1 LVLSTNAIA
10 QVEKTFTQRTST
22 QALQQYVKDGS
33 NGKVYNLRGD
43 FKMAGNTNLT
53 LTNYSDTGSN
63 SDDMSYVDIDFDGST
78 INSSSSFLDITND
91 ACNEIVYA
99 GLYWSGRAESGNM
112 SFAVTGNAEVPATIT
127 TQTLNHT
134 HSGTNNLNNT
144 TVTISRA
151 GNNNAYY
158 PVQLVKIGDKEFEFT
173 INNDGTISKRERVN
187 NGTWSAAMAVPASV
201 ISNLA
206 SSTSYNYTDVD
217 TNTVE
222 TGTGNS
228 RVQTRTE
235 TSTAT
240 QTDLT
245 TGYKTYTL
253 TTPIVYTYNGVNYT
267 ISVLRSYYT
276 ESKTRT
282 TTATRVQSRNRGFF
296 GWNSWSSYSAYS
308 YGSWSVY
315 TAVQYNGIQN
325 QFRDAANNYVTIQ
338 GPKSSTT
345 TVPYSGTLSKNIVK
359 FKKENGTYQTVIA
372 ETTDIRYP
380 SGGTNGNMYAAYADV
395 TAYVRANKGGNY
407 FVADLATTAGDDT
420 SGTGYYGGWGLVV
433 IYANPNMKWRDIT
446 VFDGYAYV
454 AGNTTVNHQLPI
466 SGFTAAQSG
475 DINVDIGVMAGEG
488 DRSIDGDY
496 FQVLGRGGTSTNTN
510 HYRSLGNSS
519 LTGGFFNSNVDTGS
533 AKNPNLVNNTGLDI
547 QRISL
552 PNQTSV
558 YSGQTGTSNF
568 IIGNNATSTTFRY
581 GSTQDT
587 YIIYNLVFAVDA
599 YVPEVE
605 AVNQVLT

>member
-1 LVLSTNAIA
+1 
-10 QVEKTFTQRTST
+10 
-22 QALQQYVKDGS
+22 
-33 NGKVYNLRGD
+33 
-43 FKMAGNTNLT
+43 

-158 PVQLVKIGDKEFEFT
+158 PVQLGKIGDKEFEFT
-173 INNDGTISKRERVN
+173 INNDATISKRERVN
-187 NGTWSAAMAVPASV
+187 NGTWSAAMAVRASAL
-201 ISNLA
+201 SSLA

-228 RVQTRTE
+228 RVQARTE

-253 TTPIVYTYNGVNYT
+253 TTPTVYTYNGVNYT
-267 ISVLRSYYT
+267 ISVLRAYYT

-282 TTATRVQSRNRGFF
+282 TTATRVQSRNRGLF

-308 YGSWSVY
+308 YEIGRASCRERVKIAW
-315 TAVQYNGIQN
+315 
-325 QFRDAANNYVTIQ
+325 DAKYV
-338 GPKSSTT
+338 
-345 TVPYSGTLSKNIVK
+345 
-359 FKKENGTYQTVIA
+359 
-372 ETTDIRYP
+372 
-380 SGGTNGNMYAAYADV
+380 
-395 TAYVRANKGGNY
+395 
-407 FVADLATTAGDDT
+407 
-420 SGTGYYGGWGLVV
+420 
-433 IYANPNMKWRDIT
+433 
-446 VFDGYAYV
+446 
-454 AGNTTVNHQLPI
+454 
-466 SGFTAAQSG
+466 
-475 DINVDIGVMAGEG
+475 
-488 DRSIDGDY
+488 
-496 FQVLGRGGTSTNTN
+496 
-510 HYRSLGNSS
+510 
-519 LTGGFFNSNVDTGS
+519 
-533 AKNPNLVNNTGLDI
+533 
-547 QRISL
+547 
-552 PNQTSV
+552 
-558 YSGQTGTSNF
+558 
-568 IIGNNATSTTFRY
+568 
-581 GSTQDT
+581 
-587 YIIYNLVFAVDA
+587 
-599 YVPEVE
+599 
-605 AVNQVLT
+605 